1 MLYIVLVLV
10 LAALGLLVAAL
21 ITANSLWAWIS
32 IGLSIVAGLL
42 LVFDWLRRRKKR
54 SAEAASVASS
64 GSSDS
69 LEEEPDV
76 DEDDDE
82 KPEDAEQ
89 TVLMPATGE
98 LGDEDE
104 AASTEAVASSASSET
119 SEPSEPSETSGKPRN
134 GDPGEE
140 KSDPADVAIV
150 SDLEAEVVVVDEYP
164 HYHVTTCAWL
174 ETRDTIPLGIGEAR
188 QLGFTPCGLCTPDA
202 EIAGQH
208 RDKSTSA

>member
-32 IGLSIVAGLL
+32 IGVSVVAGLL
-42 LVFDWLRRRKKR
+42 LLFDLLRRRKKR
-54 SAEAASVASS
+54 AAPVEEDTSSSDESDEDEPAEA
-64 GSSDS
+64 
-69 LEEEPDV
+69 EEK
-76 DEDDDE
+76 

-89 TVLMPATGE
+89 TVLMPAAGE
-98 LGDEDE
+98 LGDVED
-104 AASTEAVASSASSET
+104 TP
-119 SEPSEPSETSGKPRN
+119 EPQSG

-140 KSDPADVAIV
+140 KSDPEDVAVV
-150 SDLEAEVVVVDEYP
+150 SELEVEVVVVDEYP
-164 HYHVTTCAWL
+164 RYHVTSCTWL

-188 QLGFTPCGLCTPDA
+188 QLGFTPCALCKPDA

-208 RDKSTSA
+208 REKA

>member
-32 IGLSIVAGLL
+32 IGLSVVAGLL

-54 SAEAASVASS
+54 AAEADA
-64 GSSDS
+64 DS
-69 LEEEPDV
+69 EEAEEPEDSEDSPSV
-76 DEDDDE
+76 EESDADEE
-82 KPEDAEQ
+82 KKPEDAEQ
-89 TVLMPATGE
+89 TALIPAAGE
-98 LGDEDE
+98 LDDAED
-104 AASTEAVASSASSET
+104 VP
-119 SEPSEPSETSGKPRN
+119 EPQRN

-150 SDLEAEVVVVDEYP
+150 SELETEVVVVDEYP
-164 HYHVTTCAWL
+164 RYHVTSCAWL

-188 QLGFTPCGLCTPDA
+188 QLGFTPCALCTPDA

-208 RDKSTSA
+208 RDKTTT

>member
-32 IGLSIVAGLL
+32 IGLSVVAGLL

-54 SAEAASVASS
+54 AAEATAPV
-64 GSSDS
+64 
-69 LEEEPDV
+69 EETA
-76 DEDDDE
+76 DDE
-82 KPEDAEQ
+82 ADEESEADESDEAGDKPEDAEQ
-89 TVLMPATGE
+89 TVLMPAAGE
-98 LGDEDE
+98 LGDADE
-104 AASTEAVASSASSET
+104 APET
-119 SEPSEPSETSGKPRN
+119 QRN

-140 KSDPADVAIV
+140 KSDPADVAVV
-150 SDLEAEVVVVDEYP
+150 SELEVEVVVVDEYP
-164 HYHVTTCAWL
+164 RYHVTTCAWL

-188 QLGFTPCGLCTPDA
+188 QLGFTPCALCAPDA

-208 RDKSTSA
+208 RDKTKADS

>member
-32 IGLSIVAGLL
+32 IGLSVFAGLL
-42 LVFDWLRRRKKR
+42 LIFDLLRRRKKR
-54 SAEAASVASS
+54 SAAPTEETADDEADEVPEA
-64 GSSDS
+64 D
-69 LEEEPDV
+69 EPD
-76 DEDDDE
+76 EADD

-89 TVLMPATGE
+89 TVLMPAAGE
-98 LGDEDE
+98 LGDADE
-104 AASTEAVASSASSET
+104 APET
-119 SEPSEPSETSGKPRN
+119 QRN

-140 KSDPADVAIV
+140 KSEPADVAVV
-150 SDLEAEVVVVDEYP
+150 SELEVEVVVVDEYP
-164 HYHVTTCAWL
+164 RYHVTTCAWL

-188 QLGFTPCGLCTPDA
+188 QLGFTPCALCTPDA

-208 RDKSTSA
+208 RDKTKADS

>member
-32 IGLSIVAGLL
+32 IGLSVLAGLL

-54 SAEAASVASS
+54 SAEAAGADEPSDVDSDSEDTAD
-64 GSSDS
+64 SSDVES
-69 LEEEPDV
+69 SETAVE
-76 DEDDDE
+76 EDDE
-82 KPEDAEQ
+82 KKPEDAEQ

-98 LGDEDE
+98 LGEADE
-104 AASTEAVASSASSET
+104 AEET
-119 SEPSEPSETSGKPRN
+119 PRN

-150 SDLEAEVVVVDEYP
+150 SELETEIVVVDEYP
-164 HYHVTTCAWL
+164 RYHVTTCTWL

-188 QLGFTPCGLCTPDA
+188 QLGFTPCALCKPDA

-208 RDKSTSA
+208 RDKSTADD

>member
-54 SAEAASVASS
+54 SAEADASVEETADDPSDETEEASES
-64 GSSDS
+64 
-69 LEEEPDV
+69 EEG
-76 DEDDDE
+76 DEK

-98 LGDEDE
+98 LGDADE
-104 AASTEAVASSASSET
+104 TEPAASET
-119 SEPSEPSETSGKPRN
+119 KPI

-150 SDLEAEVVVVDEYP
+150 SELEIEVVVVDEYP
-164 HYHVTTCAWL
+164 RYHVTTCTWL

-188 QLGFTPCGLCTPDA
+188 QLGFTPCALCTPDA

-208 RDKSTSA
+208 RDSA

>member
-32 IGLSIVAGLL
+32 IGVSVVAGLL
-42 LVFDWLRRRKKR
+42 LLFDLLRRRKKR
-54 SAEAASVASS
+54 APVEESADDSAEDASDETESAE
-64 GSSDS
+64 G
-69 LEEEPDV
+69 EEK
-76 DEDDDE
+76 

-98 LGDEDE
+98 LGDAED
-104 AASTEAVASSASSET
+104 TP
-119 SEPSEPSETSGKPRN
+119 EPQRG

-140 KSDPADVAIV
+140 KSAPEDVAIV
-150 SDLEAEVVVVDEYP
+150 SELETEIVVVDEYP
-164 HYHVTTCAWL
+164 RYHVTSCEWL

-188 QLGFTPCGLCTPDA
+188 QLGFTPCALCTPDA

-208 RDKSTSA
+208 REKA

>member
-32 IGLSIVAGLL
+32 IGLSVVAGLL

-54 SAEAASVASS
+54 AAEAAAPAES
-64 GSSDS
+64 
-69 LEEEPDV
+69 EEPEDSEEADDSASAEKSAPD
-76 DEDDDE
+76 DEE

-89 TVLMPATGE
+89 TVLMPAAGE
-98 LGDEDE
+98 LSDTDE
-104 AASTEAVASSASSET
+104 AP
-119 SEPSEPSETSGKPRN
+119 EPQRN

-150 SDLEAEVVVVDEYP
+150 SDLEIEVVVVDEYP
-164 HYHVTTCAWL
+164 RYHVTTCAWL

-188 QLGFTPCGLCTPDA
+188 QLGFTPCALCAPDA

-208 RDKSTSA
+208 RDKTKADS

>member
-32 IGLSIVAGLL
+32 IGLSVVAGLL

-54 SAEAASVASS
+54 SAEAATPAEDTADDEASEA
-64 GSSDS
+64 D
-69 LEEEPDV
+69 EPDEADV
-76 DEDDDE
+76 

-89 TVLMPATGE
+89 TVLMPAAGE

-104 AASTEAVASSASSET
+104 AEVASSE
-119 SEPSEPSETSGKPRN
+119 KQHN

-140 KSDPADVAIV
+140 KSDPADVAVV
-150 SDLEAEVVVVDEYP
+150 SELETEVVVVDEYP
-164 HYHVTTCAWL
+164 RYHVTTCAWL

-188 QLGFTPCGLCTPDA
+188 QLGFTPCALCAPDA

-208 RDKSTSA
+208 RDETKADS

>member
-54 SAEAASVASS
+54 AAEAGAE
-64 GSSDS
+64 SDS
-69 LEEEPDV
+69 ESEETDA
-76 DEDDDE
+76 EDSEEVEDSTPAGKSDADDE
-82 KPEDAEQ
+82 KKSEDAEQ
-89 TVLMPATGE
+89 TVLMPAAGE
-98 LGDEDE
+98 LGDADE
-104 AASTEAVASSASSET
+104 TP
-119 SEPSEPSETSGKPRN
+119 EPQRN

-150 SDLEAEVVVVDEYP
+150 SELETEVVVVDEYP
-164 HYHVTTCAWL
+164 RYHVTSCAWL
-174 ETRDTIPLGIGEAR
+174 ESRDTIPLGIGEAR
-188 QLGFTPCGLCTPDA
+188 QLGFTPCALCTPDA
-202 EIAGQH
+202 DIAGQH
-208 RDKSTSA
+208 RDKTKADS